1 MKLIY
6 TAFFLFINFAL
17 LSQTTFQNAFP
28 NLTFNFPVDIQNSG
42 VSGDNRLFV
51 VEQPGRIKV
60 FQNQSNTTFSST
72 FLDITNKVNYT
83 PGQEKGLLGL
93 AFHPN
98 FQQNGHFYVSYT
110 GFGAG
115 GFISINVERFT
126 VNPNNPNTV
135 NSNTGCQVIS
145 FNKNQSDTNH
155 NGCAIAFGPDGHLY
169 ISVGDGGGAGDPQA
183 NSQNLNS
190 LFGKVLRLNINTSC
204 PGYGIPSGN
213 PLINTSGRNEIY
225 AWGLRNTWRM
235 SWDFQTNRLWGGD
248 VGQGRFEEINLIEN
262 GGNYGWRYYEAFSVQ
277 NSTPPVP
284 TNTTFPIYSYNYF
297 QGDRSISGGYVYRG
311 SENSGLIGKYIF
323 GDFISGR
330 IWSLDYNAQSGAT
343 NRTLLFDS
351 DFPISSF
358 GKDVNNELYF
368 AAYGFSGRIY
378 KLVSEATPP
387 TPPPAP
393 SDCSISANN
402 CTISFSGL
410 NGNDFI
416 KVFDAAFQEVWTCN
430 PYNGSPCNVNE
441 SFTAETNG
449 TYYVQG
455 CEGSLDPYNL
465 SECGV
470 VNPPNPGDG
479 GGGCNVSSQNCAI
492 TMTGLNSND
501 FIKIFDTSLE
511 VVWTC
516 NPYGGTPC
524 NATEVVSTLNEGTYY
539 VQACGD
545 FSSYEVSGCGAS
557 SPCDNL
563 GGDSDGDG
571 VCDDQDCQPTNPSL
585 PTTPGT
591 PCNDFNAN
599 TTNDVIISDRCT
611 CEGTPIQAG
620 CSVSTENCSFNFSG
634 LNSNDF
640 IKIFNSNFQVV
651 WTCSPYNGSP
661 CSASETFTAQSSGTY
676 YVQGCDGDFTPYTLT
691 SCNGGGNT
699 NNNNCTSTSNV
710 AVGKSTQQS
719 STLSVSGFTGSSS
732 KAVDGNTNG
741 AFFTSPAS
749 NSSVAATQNQFQP
762 YWQVDLQSN
771 HLIEQIRVFNRTDG
785 VDKANNAYVLVSDQP
800 FTSNNLNTAR
810 SQAKY
815 ESFISGNI
823 GSPSTVSPNTSGR
836 YARIQMQGS
845 GFLTLAEVEV
855 IGCTSSNFS
864 AEINNTVTD
873 SENIKAEVVVPENTE
888 KPERIRGLNSF
899 IIYPNPAKD
908 ELNVNLNSIIGLA
921 KTIQIYSAKASL
933 VKEQRI
939 DPLAT
944 NPISIDLQGMENGL
958 YLVTVTMEDN
968 QIISQPFIVH
978 K

>member
-6 TAFFLFINFAL
+6 TAFFVFINFAL
-17 LSQTTFQNAFP
+17 LSQTGFQNAFP
-28 NLTFNFPVDIQNSG
+28 NLTFNFPVDIQSSG
-42 VSGDNRLFV
+42 VSGDDRLFV

-60 FQNQSNTTFSST
+60 FQNQSNTTFSTT

-110 GFGAG
+110 GFGEG

-126 VNPNNPNTV
+126 VNANNPNQV
-135 NSNTGCQVIS
+135 DANTGCQVIS

-169 ISVGDGGGAGDPQA
+169 ISVGDGGGGGDPQA
-183 NSQNLNS
+183 NAQNLNS
-190 LFGKVLRLNINTSC
+190 LFGKILRLNINTSC

-213 PLINTSGRNEIY
+213 PLIASSGRNEIY

-235 SWDFQTNRLWGGD
+235 SWDFQTNRLWGAD
-248 VGQGRFEEINLIEN
+248 VGQSRFEEINLIQN

-284 TNTTFPIYSYNYF
+284 LNTTFPIYSYNYF

-311 SENSGLIGKYIF
+311 SENTGLNGKYIF
-323 GDFISGR
+323 GDFVSGR
-330 IWSLDYNAQSGAT
+330 IWSLDYNSQSGAAD
-343 NRTLLFDS
+343 RTLLFDS
-351 DFPISSF
+351 NFSISTF

-368 AAYGFSGRIY
+368 AAYGFTGRIY
-378 KLVSEATPP
+378 KIVPDDTPP
-387 TPPPAP
+387 
-393 SDCSISANN
+393 SGGDCNASANN
-402 CTISFSGL
+402 CTISLSGL
-410 NGNDFI
+410 SSDDFI
-416 KVFDAAFQEVWTCN
+416 KIFDANFQEVWTCN
-430 PYNGSPCNVNE
+430 PYNGSPCNSNE

-455 CEGSLDPYNL
+455 CDGDLDPYNL
-465 SECGV
+465 SNCGV
-470 VNPPNPGDG
+470 VPPDNS
-479 GGGCNVSSQNCAI
+479 CSVTSQNCAI
-492 TMTGLNSND
+492 TMTGLSSND

-524 NATEVVSTLNEGTYY
+524 NTTEVVTSLNEGTYF
-539 VQACGD
+539 VQACDD
-545 FSSYEVSGCGAS
+545 FSSYQVSNCGTS

-571 VCDDQDCQPTNPSL
+571 VCDDQDCRPTNPAL

-591 PCNDFNAN
+591 PCNDFDAN
-599 TTNDVIISDRCT
+599 TINDVIISDRCT

-640 IKIFNSNFQVV
+640 IKIFNSNFQVL
-651 WTCSPYNGSP
+651 WTCNPYNGSP
-661 CSASETFTAQSSGTY
+661 CSANETFTAQSNGTY
-676 YVQGCDGDFTPYTLT
+676 YVQGCDDDFTPYTLT
-691 SCNGGGNT
+691 NCNGNPG
-699 NNNNCTSTSNV
+699 NNNCASTSNV
-710 AVGKSTQQS
+710 AFGKSTQQS
-719 STLSVSGFTGSSS
+719 STLSVSGFTGSAS

-741 AFFTSPAS
+741 SFFTSPAS
-749 NSSVAATQNQFQP
+749 NSSVAATQNQSQP

-810 SQAKY
+810 SQADY
-815 ESFISGNI
+815 EFFISGNV
-823 GSPSTVSPNTSGR
+823 GSPSTLSPNTSGR
-836 YARIQMQGS
+836 YVRVQMQGS

-855 IGCTSSNFS
+855 IGCTSSNLNTI
-864 AEINNTVTD
+864 INNTIADVD
-873 SENIKAEVVVPENTE
+873 AIKIQDEEVNNLSVPNQ
-888 KPERIRGLNSF
+888 PDPINSF
-899 IIYPNPAKD
+899 AIFPNPAQN
-908 ELNVNLNSIIGLA
+908 ELNINLESIEGQPTLIQIYDLNATLVKESNVNLSSNLVSIEL
-921 KTIQIYSAKASL
+921 
-933 VKEQRI
+933 
-939 DPLAT
+939 D
-944 NPISIDLQGMENGL
+944 GMGNGL
-958 YLVTVTMEDN
+958 YLVVVKRKDKTSISRPFTVMKFN
-968 QIISQPFIVH
+968 
-978 K
+978 